1 MIVEGTQAPGKVSPE
16 VGPVVSALPIWAGS
30 PPSVASFNGRWWIL
44 HTKPRNEK
52 VIASA
57 LARLRIAHFLPLAR
71 CRRTYGR
78 RSVEVRIPLFPG
90 YVFLCGGLEDREAAL
105 RTNRVANVLE
115 VAHQER
121 LRSDLRHIQRVV
133 ESDEPVDLYPRLKEG
148 CRCRVTRGSLVGLEG
163 IVLRRRGMWRV
174 FIGVHFLGQSAEL
187 EIDPVQLEILD

>member
-1 MIVEGTQAPGKVSPE
+1 MIVDARQAHGEGPPE
-16 VGPVVSALPIWAGS
+16 SGSVVSAPSLCAGS
-30 PPSVASFNGRWWIL
+30 PPYVDSFDGRWWIL

-105 RTNRVANVLE
+105 KTNRVANVLE

-187 EIDPVQLEILD
+187 EIDPVQLDILD